1 VTSAN
6 DHLFWITS
14 RAAGST
20 ALLLASAG
28 VAAGL
33 LMGTKLVRGKRA
45 GDLQAL
51 HEVLALATLVSIAV
65 HALSLVF
72 DSFLHPSIVDVLVP
86 FAFGYQRLWTTVGI
100 FAGYGLMALGLSY
113 YARKR
118 IGPARWR
125 KAHRFT
131 ALAWVMGIAHSL
143 GEGTDAGTAWFLVL
157 MGVAVVPTAVLLV
170 ARLAG
175 VRRRADDRRPPTP
188 PAPRQPRTQEIE
200 A

>member
-1 VTSAN
+1 MTNAN

-33 LMGTKLVRGKRA
+33 MMGTKLVRGKRA

-51 HEVLALATLVSIAV
+51 HEILSLATLASIAV
-65 HALSLVF
+65 HGLSLLG
-72 DSFLHPSIVDVLVP
+72 DAFLRPSVADVLVP
-86 FAFGYQRLWTTVGI
+86 FVSGYHRLWTTTGI
-100 FAGYGLMALGLSY
+100 FAGWGLMALGLSY

-131 ALAWVMGIAHSL
+131 ALAWVMGIAHSI
-143 GEGTDAGTAWFLVL
+143 GEGTDAGKTWFLVL

-175 VRRRADDRRPPTP
+175 VRRRVPDRRPAV
-188 PAPRQPRTQEIE
+188 PAG

>member
-1 VTSAN
+1 MTNAN

-51 HEVLALATLVSIAV
+51 HEILSLATLVSIAV
-65 HALSLVF
+65 HGLSLLG
-72 DSFLHPSIVDVLVP
+72 DAFLHPSVADVLVP
-86 FAFGYQRLWTTVGI
+86 FVSGYHRIWTTAGI
-100 FAGYGLMALGLSY
+100 FAGWGLMALGLSY

-118 IGPARWR
+118 IGPAAGARRIASPRWPGSW
-125 KAHRFT
+125 A
-131 ALAWVMGIAHSL
+131 S
-143 GEGTDAGTAWFLVL
+143 
-157 MGVAVVPTAVLLV
+157 PTPS
-170 ARLAG
+170 ARAPTPG
-175 VRRRADDRRPPTP
+175 PRGSWSSWASPSSRPPSCSS
-188 PAPRQPRTQEIE
+188 PASPACAAASPIAARPCRPG